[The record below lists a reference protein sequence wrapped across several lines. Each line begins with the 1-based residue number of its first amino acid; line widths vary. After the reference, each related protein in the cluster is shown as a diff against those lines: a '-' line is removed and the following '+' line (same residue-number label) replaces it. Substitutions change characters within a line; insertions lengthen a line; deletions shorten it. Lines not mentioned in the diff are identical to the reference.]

1 MEAIRQRR
9 RLTQGVSFAE
19 NASASTTQL
28 SFGHFTAL
36 PFDCCA
42 LSMSPYEDPVCTKT
56 GALYD
61 LLNIVPYIKKHRQC
75 PVTGQPL
82 GGKDLIRLTM
92 SKNGE
97 GKWQCP
103 ILCKPF
109 AVNTH
114 VVAIRP
120 TGNVFSYEAVKELNL
135 KTKTYTDLIDGTPFD
150 PAADIITLQNPK
162 NPAAV
167 ALRSP
172 VKFHHISSSAPVS
185 AASGGAPAASA
196 AASSSQD
203 DRVGASGV
211 RANAAIKRVLEGVAA
226 ASDDIAAKAK
236 KARAMVQATGAAER
250 AEHAK
255 ILQALGMTGTANGTA
270 STGAMAASFTSSA
283 QGPIT
288 QQELAQLT
296 DGELREAR
304 WRAAAALKKKAYVAI
319 NIAGFGSLN
328 LQLHVDRAPATCD
341 NFLTLAARGYYNGV
355 SFHRLIP
362 KFMLQGGDPSG
373 KGTGGECAW
382 GGKFEDEFEPTLV
395 HEGRGVLSMANAGP
409 GTNGSQFFVTFASA
423 PHLNNKHSVF
433 GQVVGGMAV
442 LDEVERVPTNDSSRP
457 RRALK
462 IESVTIF
469 ENPLDDCPAAP
480 GVGGG

>member
-1 MEAIRQRR
+1 MQSCA
-9 RLTQGVSFAE
+9 
-19 NASASTTQL
+19 
-28 SFGHFTAL
+28 AL

-42 LSMSPYEDPVCTKT
+42 LSMSPYEDPVCTKS

-82 GGKDLIRLTM
+82 GGKDLIRLNM

-97 GKWQCP
+97 DKWQCP

-135 KTKTYTDLIDGTPFD
+135 KTKSYTDLIDGTPFD
-150 PAADIITLQNPK
+150 PSTDIITLQNPK
-162 NPAAV
+162 SPAAV

-172 VKFHHISSSAPVS
+172 VKFHHISSSDAS
-185 AASGGAPAASA
+185 AAAAASGGGAAAPAG
-196 AASSSQD
+196 QEG
-203 DRVGASGV
+203 RVGASGV

-226 ASDDIAAKAK
+226 ASEDIASKAK
-236 KARAMVQATGAAER
+236 RARAMVSATGAAER

-255 ILQALGMTGTANGTA
+255 ILKTLGMTGTANGTA
-270 STGAMAASFTSSA
+270 STGVMAASFTSSA

-288 QQELAQLT
+288 QQELAVLT
-296 DGELREAR
+296 DGEKREAR
-304 WRAAAALKKKAYVAI
+304 WRAAAALKKKAYVALS
-319 NIAGFGSLN
+319 IAGFGNLN
-328 LQLHVDRAPATCD
+328 IQLHVDKAPATCD

-355 SFHRLIP
+355 AFHRLIP
-362 KFMLQGGDPSG
+362 KFMLQGGDPTG

-382 GGKFEDEFEPTLV
+382 GGKFEDELEPTLV

-409 GTNGSQFFVTFASA
+409 GTNGSQFFITFASA
-423 PHLNNKHSVF
+423 PHLNGKHSVF

-442 LDEVERVPTNDSSRP
+442 LDELEKMPTNDASRP
-457 RRALK
+457 KRSLK
-462 IESVTIF
+462 IDSVTVF
-469 ENPLDDCPAAP
+469 ENPLDDCPPAP
-480 GVGGG
+480 GVGK